1 MQLIYLTPLS
11 WGKLRKK
18 PATKWFDKYFAPI
31 PKFNQRFARQH
42 DVGPPPQF
50 LEASPDSGIAHHLSG
65 TNSTNFAE
73 NLQKNR
79 IPAECA
85 GDFLHRPPFW
95 YSLSLR
101 IVWFATNILFILQDS
116 LIRVTRRDEE
126 RKMLKEPTLV
136 IVEHAAISLANQRTM
151 LLSPNC
157 QTKGAPRAPIRV
169 AVSYPSAHAS
179 SLKAPRLQCTGVHPL
194 WNPLS
199 SRKKARCPFSPEASK
214 PAPWLPFLPF
224 GSLYA
229 SSGSFNLPFGI
240 LFNFPSQYFSS
251 IGLHVIFRFSWNL
264 PATLRWNHNQRDS
277 KRREDLRAFASDKG
291 VSPSMLQLSN
301 WLSLALAPPDPF
313 LERSIGLASVW
324 SPNPFPLIFTLFVRH
339 Y

>member
-79 IPAECA
+79 IPAEYASGFDTALYSKFTFITHCLVCHQHT
-85 GDFLHRPPFW
+85 LHTARLLDPCFKTGW
-95 YSLSLR
+95 REEDVKRASLR
-101 IVWFATNILFILQDS
+101 DCWTR
-116 LIRVTRRDEE
+116 LIS
-126 RKMLKEPTLV
+126 P
-136 IVEHAAISLANQRTM
+136 ANQGTM

-157 QTKGAPRAPIRV
+157 RTKSAPRAPIKAFFLSTREQFQ
-169 AVSYPSAHAS
+169 
-179 SLKAPRLQCTGVHPL
+179 APRLQSTWVLPL
-194 WNPLS
+194 WDPLS
-199 SRKKARCPFSPEASK
+199 SRPCCPFSPEASK
-214 PAPWLPFLPF
+214 PAPKLPFLPF
-224 GSLYA
+224 CSLYA

-264 PATLRWNHNQRDS
+264 PAALRWNHNQRDS
-277 KRREDLRAFASDKG
+277 KRREDLRAFAGNKG
-291 VSPSMLQLSN
+291 VSPSLLQLSN
-301 WLSLALAPPDPF
+301 WLSPALAPPDPF
-313 LERSIGLASVW
+313 LKRSIGLASVW
-324 SPNPFPLIFTLFVRH
+324 SLDPFPLIFTLFVRH